1 MKKTY
6 LLFLF
11 LVTSFCFSQSYTVL
25 NAASGEF
32 MTFQPIFDDSE
43 LFGYVELRIMNIDE
57 KNNVTIKYIALD
69 KNFNTMC
76 SGTFIEKTSN
86 SRRKKK
92 FNDITYSDGLVR
104 IDFYEFSQALGQDAF
119 PYFKTYQVIDLK
131 KNAVVSSGIYNNEVK
146 EIDKKYDKIDTK
158 GYVCFS
164 LNKGGFLIQETNP
177 DTKIGNEANFFYA
190 LNSKNE
196 KIWEYKASRELSKYQ
211 MNYQTLNYDEKYIVL
226 EGYFYKKTKREQR
239 HIQVLDSK
247 TGKEVLYL
255 PTSSEYTLVRE
266 YTYLTNDK
274 IYTGGRFFE
283 KNSKEEYVTDESL
296 GIYQTIIDIKNN
308 KVIQDKYVKY
318 DQFPDL
324 KINKH
329 GKVRGEGYL
338 SFKRTSINP
347 DGTTF
352 ILGEAYW
359 QKQQYRAY
367 TQLYTFL
374 MDKDFNPVKTV
385 EYEVKRTKGSKYDFS
400 QRLANQSGRAYFF
413 FDKNDDKDLE
423 LNILNYY
430 FKSKKQVI
438 QKMPITNDDSVI
450 SVFPAKSGY
459 VGIAEYFKK
468 PEKAGKFMEIRLE
481 KLNYERE

>member
-6 LLFLF
+6 LLFFLLF
-11 LVTSFCFSQSYTVL
+11 TSFCFSQSYTVL
-25 NAASGEF
+25 NATAGEY
-32 MTFQPIFDDSE
+32 MAFQPIYDDSE
-43 LFGYVELRIMNIDE
+43 LFGYVELRTMNIDE
-57 KNNVTIKYIALD
+57 NNTVTIKYIVLD

-76 SGTFIEKTSN
+76 SGTLKEKTSN

-92 FNDITYSDGLVR
+92 FNDITYSDGFIR
-104 IDFYEFSQALGQDAF
+104 IDFFEYYKALDVEVPF
-119 PYFKTYQVIDLK
+119 FKTYQVIDLK
-131 KNAVVSSGIYNNEVK
+131 KNAVVSSGIYNGEIK
-146 EIDKKYDKIDTK
+146 EIDKKYAKIDTK
-158 GYVCFS
+158 GYFCYS
-164 LNKGGFLIQETNP
+164 LNKTGFLVLETNP
-177 DTKIGNEANFFYA
+177 DTEIGNEACVLYA
-190 LNSKNE
+190 LNFKNE
-196 KIWEYKASRELSKYQ
+196 KIWEYKTNRELKKYL
-211 MNYQTLNYDEKYIVL
+211 MNYAPINYDEKYIVL

-239 HIQVLDSK
+239 HILVLDAK
-247 TGKEVLYL
+247 TGKELLYL
-255 PTSSEYTLVRE
+255 PTSSEYTVTRE
-266 YTYLTNDK
+266 YTYLNGDK

-283 KNSKEEYVTDESL
+283 KDSKEEYVTDESL
-296 GIYQTIIDIKNN
+296 GIYQTIIDIKSN
-308 KVIQDKYVKY
+308 KVIRDKYVKY

-329 GKVRGEGYL
+329 GKIRGEGFL

-352 ILGEAYW
+352 VLGEAYW

-385 EYEVKRTKGSKYDFS
+385 EYEVKRTRGSKYDFS
-400 QRLANQSGRAYFF
+400 QRLANSAGRAYFF

-430 FKSKKQVI
+430 FKSQKQAI

-468 PEKAGKFMEIRLE
+468 PEKTGKFMEVRLE